1 MLLAKAACVCV
12 IASCVECVVFFSGP
26 VCVCPSYAI
35 AWLPLLYILRS
46 VFKSSNRNR
55 LDADV
60 YMSCFF
66 FHMCVCNRCGWTRA
80 RNKDIPCGG
89 LCCLIWCEPQSMRIG
104 PHAPTKKNTHTHTFI
119 HLICE
124 EYKHV
129 ANPSTTSLWH
139 KRTKAKE

>member
-12 IASCVECVVFFSGP
+12 IASCVECVVFFRGRF
-26 VCVCPSYAI
+26 VCVRVTQSLDCHCYTY
-35 AWLPLLYILRS
+35 WDQYL
-46 VFKSSNRNR
+46 NR
-55 LDADV
+55 LTEIDLTQ
-60 YMSCFF
+60 MSTWVVFF

-104 PHAPTKKNTHTHTFI
+104 PHAPTKKNTHTFI